1 MGNELNIRFHAFM
14 LSFKYSRKYSK
25 HTFAVNYKRFKSSF
39 RKQFKGKR
47 IIEEDLDPQQGKQEV
62 TKTRFHTKQK
72 TKMRSDKAKERFFL
86 RTNVLMNRSIKQKPD
101 NEKAQDKRSVL
112 IFHANPWQNDNS
124 LVYDQYSPIPEMAAN
139 CTIAN
144 RHALHLYSSIILRLT
159 MQRKQITRR
168 EGFTFLR

>member
-86 RTNVLMNRSIKQKPD
+86 RTNVLMNRSIKHK
-101 NEKAQDKRSVL
+101 
-112 IFHANPWQNDNS
+112 
-124 LVYDQYSPIPEMAAN
+124 SPITRKRRINVA
-139 CTIAN
+139 C
-144 RHALHLYSSIILRLT
+144 LY
-159 MQRKQITRR
+159 
-168 EGFTFLR
+168 FTPTLGKTTTVQCMTSTHT